1 MILEEGNII
10 TLEDNL
16 EYGLLLEAIIDDK
29 SYFLAVKLDENEQAT
44 DVFKVLKEI
53 KENDDTLVEE
63 ETDPLILNKVLEQY
77 TILSED
83 EE

>member
-16 EYGLLLEAIIDDK
+16 EYGLLLEAIIDDQ

-53 KENDDTLVEE
+53 KEDDDTFVEE

>member
-29 SYFLAVKLDENEQAT
+29 SYFLAVELDENEQAT

>member
-16 EYGLLLEAIIDDK
+16 EYGLLLETIIDDK
-29 SYFLAVKLDENEQAT
+29 SYFLAVELDENEQAT

>member
-29 SYFLAVKLDENEQAT
+29 SYFLAVELDENEQAT

-53 KENDDTLVEE
+53 KEDDDTLVEE

>member
-16 EYGLLLEAIIDDK
+16 EYGLLLEAIIDDQ

-53 KENDDTLVEE
+53 KEDDDTFVEE

-77 TILSED
+77 TILAED